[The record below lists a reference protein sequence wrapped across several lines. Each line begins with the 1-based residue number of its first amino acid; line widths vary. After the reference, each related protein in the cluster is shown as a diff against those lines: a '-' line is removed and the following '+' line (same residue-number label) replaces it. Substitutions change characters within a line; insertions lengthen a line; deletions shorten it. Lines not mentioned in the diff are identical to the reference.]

1 MITQGHGYTWM
12 GFQHVIALETTDK
25 SPVKIVRVDNGWPGQ
40 KGLAAIQ
47 DLEQRPMNYFHGQM
61 PK

>member
-1 MITQGHGYTWM
+1 M